1 MCVIGRSR
9 IAAYDRTYPN
19 ITEFHSVFAFNMILS
34 DFRSTVYAFSVK

>member
-9 IAAYDRTYPN
+9 IAAYDLTYSN
-19 ITEFHSVFAFNMILS
+19 IIESYNVFALNMILS